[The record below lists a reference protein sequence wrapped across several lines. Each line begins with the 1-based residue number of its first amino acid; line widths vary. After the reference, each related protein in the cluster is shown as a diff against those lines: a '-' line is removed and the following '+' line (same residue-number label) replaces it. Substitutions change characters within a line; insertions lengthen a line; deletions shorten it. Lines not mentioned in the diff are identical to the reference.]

1 MVIVNGKE
9 ETSKATLMGCM
20 ELKKLEVVDYKVTE
34 EAWQDT
40 MFQIYY
46 SMPRNITLEDQ
57 LLGVYF
63 PWELGDQVAK
73 ITMQKYWLIK
83 VHVSWEP
90 SDQKHK
96 YIALKHWPLG
106 TYFPWD
112 PEGQEWCTKL
122 YS

>member
-57 LLGVYF
+57 LLGLYF
-63 PWELGDQVAK
+63 PRELGDQVAK
-73 ITMQKYWLIK
+73 ITMQKYWLIG

-90 SDQKHK
+90 SDQI
-96 YIALKHWPLG
+96 YCPEALATSNLFSMGSRRTTVVYKTL
-106 TYFPWD
+106 
-112 PEGQEWCTKL
+112 
-122 YS
+122 